1 MVTVIRKLSTNW
13 QSFLRDDNKTEL
25 LNLLADTIVENCME
39 NTVLVAKKDAA
50 LCNIFLALK

>member
-25 LNLLADTIVENCME
+25 LNLFTDTIVENCIE

-50 LCNIFLALK
+50 LCNIF